1 MPTSF
6 ELTPNM
12 MREIILDHYS
22 NPRNKITPKD
32 EGYLNIHSSSINCI
46 DDIDVY
52 LKLDANNKVLDAK
65 WNGTACAISTA
76 STDIVCDLLIGKSK
90 EDALYL
96 FEQYHK
102 MIHEEEYDASVLEE
116 ALAFMNTSKQ
126 AARIHCATIG
136 WDAFKEIIEGEHK

>member
-12 MREIILDHYS
+12 MREIIMDHYS
-22 NPRNKITPKD
+22 RPRHKMAPADSTP
-32 EGYLNIHSSSINCI
+32 YQHTHSSSVNCI
-46 DDIDVY
+46 DDIDVF
-52 LKLDANNKVLDAK
+52 LKTKDGVVVDALWD
-65 WNGTACAISTA
+65 GTACAISTA
-76 STDIVCDLLIGKSK
+76 STDILCDLLIDKSEK
-90 EDALYL
+90 DAQYIID
-96 FEQYHK
+96 QYHH

-136 WDAFKEIIEGEHK
+136 WDAFEKLMKEKD